1 MEELPMTR
9 ARNEQISAAD
19 TPYYHCIARCVRRAF
34 LCGEDTVSG
43 QSYEH
48 RRQWIL
54 DRLTVLDQ
62 MFAVDVCAYA
72 IMSNHYHL
80 VLYINQ
86 TEAESWSEEE
96 VIRRWLLLFK
106 APLLVARY
114 QKGECTSKAERKR
127 AAEIIEDWRQ
137 RLMDISWF
145 MRCLNEYIARQSN
158 EEDGCTGRF
167 WEGRFKSQALLD
179 EQALLTCMAY
189 VDLNP
194 VRAGIADCPEGS
206 DFTSVQQRIREYAQ
220 SREEP
225 ETPTLKA
232 FSAGQADSDHTIC
245 FDYADYLE
253 LIDWAGRCQ
262 REGKR
267 GSIPERYPPS
277 LQRLNIDADAWLK
290 ARRPKGMPRCRAVG
304 HIRRLQQF
312 ARDKGLAWI
321 SSGQQLQAMFR

>member
-1 MEELPMTR
+1 MEDHTMTH
-9 ARNEQISAAD
+9 ARNEQISTAD

-34 LCGEDTVSG
+34 LCGEDAFSG
-43 QSYEH
+43 RSYEH

-54 DRLTVLDQ
+54 DRLTVLDR

-86 TEAESWSEEE
+86 EEAESWPEEE

-106 APLLVARY
+106 APVLIERY
-114 QKGECTSKAERKR
+114 QRNQCSSHAEHKR

-145 MRCLNEYIARQSN
+145 MRGLNEYIARKSN
-158 EEDGCTGRF
+158 EEDDCTGRF

-194 VRAGIADCPEGS
+194 VRAGMADCPEHS
-206 DFTSVQQRIREYAQ
+206 DFTSVQQRIREDAQ
-220 SREEP
+220 ASEEP
-225 ETPTLKA
+225 DTPKLKA
-232 FSAGQADSDHTIC
+232 LSATQTDSEHAIS
-245 FDYADYLE
+245 FDYADYLA
-253 LIDWAGRCQ
+253 LVDWAGRCQ
-262 REGKR
+262 REDKHGFI
-267 GSIPERYPPS
+267 SECYPPI
-277 LQRLNIDADAWLK
+277 L
-290 ARRPKGMPRCRAVG
+290 
-304 HIRRLQQF
+304 
-312 ARDKGLAWI
+312 
-321 SSGQQLQAMFR
+321 